1 MLDWHTAPALLSIL
15 IASHDEQAV
24 TALTALLTSE
34 GHVVHS
40 VRDQDQVLVA
50 VQRHRPDVCIIYL
63 DIAKRDPYAVAPA
76 LRSLPPSRRPFLIAI
91 SSGFPGA
98 NDALLARNAGFD
110 HFVTNAAD
118 TMSLLQFINGI
129 GTRHRIKKR

>member
-15 IASHDEQAV
+15 IASHDERAV
-24 TALTALLTSE
+24 SGLSAILTNE

-40 VRDQDQVLVA
+40 VRDADQLLVG

-63 DIAKRDPYAVAPA
+63 DIAKRDPYAVAQA
-76 LRSLPPSRRPFLIAI
+76 LRRLPPSRRPFLIAI

-110 HFVTNAAD
+110 HFQTAD
-118 TMSLLQFINGI
+118 PTSLLQFISEI
-129 GTRHRIKKR
+129 GTRRRIKKR